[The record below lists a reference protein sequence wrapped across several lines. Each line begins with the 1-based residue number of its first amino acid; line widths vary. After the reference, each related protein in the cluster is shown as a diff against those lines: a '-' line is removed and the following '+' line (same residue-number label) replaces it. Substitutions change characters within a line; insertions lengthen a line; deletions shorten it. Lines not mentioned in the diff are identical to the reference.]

1 MPESC
6 GLWDFVTTPK
16 KQTSTETTWVGSD
29 IQVSTYPTW
38 KPVVPGP
45 PWGGPRKNGVNSTWQ
60 PLQRSQVQRP
70 EVFPLVHNGD
80 DTWVTSQ
87 GVPCAGP
94 MEWRTPPYGIRYAR
108 GVVAISLILLIP
120 EKTVAL
126 WCFIKTSLGDFYTHS
141 AWYRKL
147 SSPDFENYFLMKVV
161 RL

>member
-1 MPESC
+1 
-6 GLWDFVTTPK
+6 
-16 KQTSTETTWVGSD
+16 
-29 IQVSTYPTW
+29 
-38 KPVVPGP
+38 
-45 PWGGPRKNGVNSTWQ
+45 VNSTWQ

-108 GVVAISLILLIP
+108 GVVAISLILLIH

-126 WCFIKTSLGDFYTHS
+126 
-141 AWYRKL
+141 
-147 SSPDFENYFLMKVV
+147 
-161 RL
+161 